1 MLEERIY
8 NKPKQKLI
16 FSKDS
21 SLNFGMQQP
30 GVEAKLLGLFKSN
43 SSLSRSI
50 RTSASS
56 SLSNPL
62 KSSAALILNQS
73 GMSIPKDTSS
83 QKQSLGINKS
93 KIKIIPEEEEKIK
106 FPGGSWS
113 AQSIISETPKNQM
126 DIKIRNIVHDYT
138 NIDTND
144 FSYNIFSN
152 LKSKKRMENLDAI
165 DEYEVWK
172 TKKINKTEE
181 DVKNK
186 IKELKQ
192 HLNDTKNEIYSKFS
206 MKDEELI
213 PMVQSDIDDVCNFY
227 NGVFNIRDNNIN
239 DCIKNTIDIFNDCLN
254 EVNLKIIKLGSD
266 LDRIGYLL
274 EEEIKDLCDDKKNY
288 INRFTEVKSSY
299 YSRLINEIR
308 EIEKEIKEQ
317 SSKDLEEYVLR
328 WKNIKLNHYI
338 SELKKL
344 LNSKE
349 YSDCQERAD
358 IIKDLKKAQE
368 EIYKKRYELIFEK
381 LFNLEYEQINTKNI
395 QKIIK
400 NFEQIVSDGEKILTA
415 FIEKLMKNSED
426 IQNKSI
432 VALDKFKDDESTIS
446 YDFNKDNHNEKKYN
460 DYDEVKSLDEL
471 IEKEINP
478 ILNKNKEDRTN
489 YISKLNKYLDEYD
502 DYINSVCEKIL
513 NIFLTVGKLYDE
525 HKKNF
530 RESEKKYMI
539 SYAKECDNDDNYIHD
554 KEEELKKISEEM
566 KNCINKEELDKG
578 LQDSF
583 KVMDDLQ
590 NEYREFF
597 KKIDE
602 IFSSHNGLITD
613 EYHKYE
619 IKAFLLFGLY
629 NLDDRFAI
637 EKRRNKESD
646 FLSKKKEAE
655 IAEEER
661 IKEEEDAKEEEKT
674 GKKKAAPKKKE
685 AKAQPKKGEVAQALV
700 PPREI
705 QEFKSK
711 IGFDYLIDF
720 TIEEFVKHFLRNIIY
735 KREDDIFELKPKTPE
750 ELEAYN
756 KEKEEYEQ
764 KKKEEEEIKAKGAK
778 AKKEEKGPQTQKGA
792 ENGNEEEIDYLKVF
806 DPYNTSAEK
815 IFNSPKNAEEEKL
828 LSEENSFVPENLT
841 KGLTDLF
848 NKINDKIEA
857 NYKSSINDAN
867 IKDKEMREDQ
877 LSDLDIRLKSLSPR
891 KGKIEVEEYDPRLN
905 DLEKH
910 EKKLERHKNEII
922 SKNDKTNEED
932 KSLLDKIEKDFNEL
946 KEQNEKL
953 GKSMEEQ
960 DSDKGLEDQF
970 KKFKSNYYDFMADL
984 EENEN
989 KLKSYTDV
997 VPKELSNS
1005 NENYL
1010 ASLKPISKG
1019 GTYSDREIEFN
1030 KNELDKLNNDVIKAG
1045 KEEREKL
1052 NEEKMKGIKD
1062 ECEAFMKNITD
1073 KYNAAK
1079 DNIMAKDA
1087 IGKKFGTPKR
1097 LANDIIINIKIKCN
1111 QSQEGLMFLFDK
1123 LKNTINDFNK
1133 LKGKEELSAALI
1145 KNDLPLNIRKQLQKI
1160 NTCVWNYGKYISAF
1174 KDTLLNSYQ
1183 LSRVLMKE
1191 DKEDCTI
1198 TEKEDIDADEILKKE
1213 ELLGLG
1219 FLAKSILD
1227 PNASVSGDKKSKTT
1241 NANGEPSYNSEI
1253 SSIDE
1258 KVKTECAKIYV
1269 GNYAKYLNATEKM
1282 PDSLIP
1288 FLDDLKREMEIMR
1301 LRCVKDLRTF
1311 CQNLYKF
1318 SINIP
1323 ECVYK
1328 FIFAYSNMKN
1338 NSKINEIMNN
1348 FDKAKENSEKTKE
1361 ELRMK
1366 LGPYLANPY
1375 FSKDLDNFETKDN
1388 ERNVEYI
1395 KNINETQFNLIQNE
1409 EENSKNYT
1417 IRILNNFSSLMTLF
1431 DNFIFEEEF
1440 ISLGDE
1446 EYFKDRENYNQLLKL
1461 REALEEKA
1469 NPSGD
1474 KKAGGKPV
1482 DTSKYALDSKR
1493 TFKKNYK
1500 GINYKEGKINYYD
1513 MFNKEVKDYVENSE
1527 DKIKLLENAYRKDNW
1542 SKSIVGIKLQNN
1554 KNLFLER
1561 NKYYD
1566 QHCKGFNDNIKEDIN
1581 KFNNL
1586 RLEEL
1591 EYKYKWDEMVKD
1603 LKNTL
1608 KKFNIPEGVTCE
1620 VDEKKDN
1627 NIKDTKNKKNVKKG
1641 KKK

>member
-16 FSKDS
+16 YSKDS
-21 SLNFGMQQP
+21 SLNFGLPQAGNEQS
-30 GVEAKLLGLFKSN
+30 LLGLFKSN

-56 SLSNPL
+56 NISNPL

-73 GMSIPKDTSS
+73 GMSLPKEQTS
-83 QKQSLGINKS
+83 QRQSLLSN
-93 KIKIIPEEEEKIK
+93 IKIIPEEEEKIK
-106 FPGGSWS
+106 FPGGNWS
-113 AQSIISETPKNQM
+113 AASIISEVPKNQM

-144 FSYNIFSN
+144 YSYNIFSN
-152 LKSKKRMENLDAI
+152 LKSKKRVEHLDVV

-172 TKKINKTEE
+172 TNKVKKTEDE
-181 DVKNK
+181 VKNK
-186 IKELKQ
+186 ITELKQ

-213 PMVQSDIDDVCNFY
+213 PMVQNDIDNVSNFY

-239 DCIKNTIDIFNDCLN
+239 DCIKNSNDIFNNCLN
-254 EVNLKIIKLGSD
+254 EVNGKINKLGLD
-266 LDRIGYLL
+266 LDKIGYLL
-274 EEEIKDLCDDKKNY
+274 EEEIKDLCDDKRKY
-288 INRFTEVKSSY
+288 INRFTDVKSSY

-317 SSKDLEEYVLR
+317 SSKDLEEYILR

-349 YSDCQERAD
+349 YADCQERAD

-368 EIYKKRYELIFEK
+368 EIYLKRYNLIFEK
-381 LFNLEYEQINTKNI
+381 LFNLDYEQINTKNI

-400 NFEQIVSDGEKILTA
+400 NFEEIVAEGEKILTS
-415 FIEKLMKNSED
+415 FIEKLMQNSED
-426 IQNKSI
+426 IQNKTMA
-432 VALDKFKDDESTIS
+432 ALEQFKKDESTIS

-460 DYDEVKSLDEL
+460 DYDELKSLDEL

-478 ILNKNKEDRTN
+478 IINKNKEDRTN

-502 DYINSVCEKIL
+502 DYINAVCEKIL
-513 NIFLTVGKLYDE
+513 NIFLAVGKLYDE
-525 HKKNF
+525 HKKSYHQ
-530 RESEKKYMI
+530 SEKNYMV
-539 SYAKECDNDDNYIHD
+539 SYAKECDNDDNFIND

-583 KVMDDLQ
+583 RVMDELQ

-602 IFSSHNGLITD
+602 IFNSHNGIITD

-619 IKAFLLFGLY
+619 MKAFLLFGLY

-637 EKRRNKESD
+637 EKRRNKESE

-685 AKAQPKKGEVAQALV
+685 AKAQPKKGEQSQLLV
-700 PPREI
+700 PPRDI
-705 QEFKSK
+705 QDFKSK
-711 IGFDYLIDF
+711 LGFDYLIDF
-720 TIEEFVKHFLRNIIY
+720 TIGEYVNHFLRNIIY

-750 ELEAYN
+750 EIEAYN

-764 KKKEEEEIKAKGAK
+764 KKKEEEENKTKGAK
-778 AKKEEKGPQTQKGA
+778 AKKEEKGPPAKA
-792 ENGNEEEIDYLKVF
+792 SDNGNEEEIDYLKEF
-806 DPYNTSAEK
+806 DPYNASAEK
-815 IFNSPKNAEEEKL
+815 VFSSPKNADEEKL
-828 LSEENSFVPENLT
+828 LSEENSFLPENLT

-848 NKINDKIEA
+848 NKINDKLEA
-857 NYKSSINDAN
+857 NYKSNLNDAN
-867 IKDKEMREDQ
+867 LKDKEMREEQ

-922 SKNDKTNEED
+922 DKNNKTNEDD
-932 KSLLDKIEKDFNEL
+932 KNLLDKIEKDFNDL

-953 GKSMEEQ
+953 GKGMEEQ
-960 DSDKGLEDQF
+960 DSDKGLEDQY
-970 KKFKSNYYDFMADL
+970 KKFRANYYDFMADL

-989 KLKSYTDV
+989 KLKSYTDNI
-997 VPKELSNS
+997 PKEMQNS
-1005 NENYL
+1005 NENFL
-1010 ASLKPISKG
+1010 VSLKPISKG

-1030 KNELDKLNNDVIKAG
+1030 KNELEKLNNDVIKNG

-1052 NEEKMKGIKD
+1052 NDEKMKGIRD
-1062 ECEAFMKNITD
+1062 ECEAFMKNITE
-1073 KYNAAK
+1073 KYNTAK

-1087 IGKKFGTPKR
+1087 IGKKFGSPKR

-1111 QSQEGLMFLFDK
+1111 QAQEGLLFLFEK
-1123 LKNTINDFNK
+1123 LKNYVSEFNET
-1133 LKGKEELSAALI
+1133 KGKEALSAALM
-1145 KNDLPLNIRKQLQKI
+1145 KNDLPLNIRRQLQKI
-1160 NTCVWNYGKYISAF
+1160 NTCVWNYGKYINAF
-1174 KDTLLNSYQ
+1174 KDSLLNSYQ

-1198 TEKEDIDADEILKKE
+1198 TEKEDLDADEILKRE
-1213 ELLGLG
+1213 ELLSLG

-1227 PNASVSGDKKSKTT
+1227 PNLAVSGDKKNKPASST
-1241 NANGEPSYNSEI
+1241 GEPNFNVEI

-1258 KVKTECAKIYV
+1258 KMKAECAKIYV

-1282 PDSLIP
+1282 PDSLVP

-1301 LRCVKDLRTF
+1301 LRAVKDLRTF

-1318 SINIP
+1318 SLSIP

-1328 FIFAYSNMKN
+1328 FIFGYSNMKN
-1338 NSKINEIMNN
+1338 NSKINEIMNT
-1348 FDKAKENSEKTKE
+1348 FEKSREVSEKTKT
-1361 ELRMK
+1361 ELKMK

-1375 FSKDLDNFETKDN
+1375 FSKDLENFEQKDN
-1388 ERNVEYI
+1388 ERNSLYI

-1409 EENSKNYT
+1409 EDNSKEYT
-1417 IRILNNFSSLMTLF
+1417 IRILNNFASLMTLF

-1446 EYFKDRENYNQLLKL
+1446 EYFKNRQNYNQLLKL
-1461 REALEEKA
+1461 KDALDEKL
-1469 NPSGD
+1469 NVGD
-1474 KKAGGKPV
+1474 GKKNVGGKNAV
-1482 DTSKYALDSKR
+1482 DISKYNLESKR

-1527 DKIKLLENAYRKDNW
+1527 DKIKLLETAYRKDNW
-1542 SKSIVGIKLQNN
+1542 SKSMIGIKLQNN

-1561 NKYYD
+1561 NKYYE
-1566 QHCKGFNDNIKEDIN
+1566 QHCKGFNENIKDDIN
-1581 KFNNL
+1581 KFNTF

-1591 EYKYKWDEMVKD
+1591 EYKFKWDEMVKD
-1603 LKNTL
+1603 LRNTL

-1620 VDEKKDN
+1620 IDEKKE
-1627 NIKDTKNKKNVKKG
+1627 KDKKDLKNKKSAKKA

>member
-16 FSKDS
+16 YSKDS
-21 SLNFGMQQP
+21 SLNFGLPQAGNEQS
-30 GVEAKLLGLFKSN
+30 LLGLFKSN

-56 SLSNPL
+56 NISNPL

-73 GMSIPKDTSS
+73 GMSLPKEQTS
-83 QKQSLGINKS
+83 QRQSLLSN
-93 KIKIIPEEEEKIK
+93 IKIIPEEEEKIK
-106 FPGGSWS
+106 FPGGNWS
-113 AQSIISETPKNQM
+113 AASIISEVPKNQM

-144 FSYNIFSN
+144 YSYNIFSN
-152 LKSKKRMENLDAI
+152 LKSKKRVEHLDVV

-172 TKKINKTEE
+172 TNKVKKTEDE
-181 DVKNK
+181 VKNK
-186 IKELKQ
+186 ITELKQ

-213 PMVQSDIDDVCNFY
+213 PMVQNDIDNVSNFY

-239 DCIKNTIDIFNDCLN
+239 DCIKNSNDIFNNCLN
-254 EVNLKIIKLGSD
+254 EVNGKINKLGLD
-266 LDRIGYLL
+266 LDKIGYLL
-274 EEEIKDLCDDKKNY
+274 EEEIKDLCDYKRKY
-288 INRFTEVKSSY
+288 INRFTDVKSSY

-317 SSKDLEEYVLR
+317 SSKDLEEYILR

-349 YSDCQERAD
+349 YADCQERAD

-368 EIYKKRYELIFEK
+368 EIYLKRYNLIFEK
-381 LFNLEYEQINTKNI
+381 LFNLDYEQINTKNI

-400 NFEQIVSDGEKILTA
+400 NFEEIVAEGEKILTS
-415 FIEKLMKNSED
+415 FIEKLMQNSED
-426 IQNKSI
+426 IQNKTMA
-432 VALDKFKDDESTIS
+432 ALEQFKKDESTIS

-460 DYDEVKSLDEL
+460 DYDELKSLDEL

-478 ILNKNKEDRTN
+478 IINKNKEDRTN

-502 DYINSVCEKIL
+502 DYINAVCEKIL
-513 NIFLTVGKLYDE
+513 NIFLAVGKLYDE
-525 HKKNF
+525 HKKSYHQ
-530 RESEKKYMI
+530 SEKNYMV
-539 SYAKECDNDDNYIHD
+539 SYAKECDNDDNFIND

-583 KVMDDLQ
+583 RVMDELQ

-602 IFSSHNGLITD
+602 IFNSHNDIITD

-619 IKAFLLFGLY
+619 MKAFLLFGLY

-637 EKRRNKESD
+637 EKRRNKESE
-646 FLSKKKEAE
+646 FLSKKKEAD

-685 AKAQPKKGEVAQALV
+685 AKAQPKKGEQSQLLV
-700 PPREI
+700 PPRDI
-705 QEFKSK
+705 QDFKSK
-711 IGFDYLIDF
+711 LGFDYLIDF
-720 TIEEFVKHFLRNIIY
+720 TIGEYVNHFLRNIIY

-750 ELEAYN
+750 EIEAYN

-764 KKKEEEEIKAKGAK
+764 KKKEEEENKTKGAK
-778 AKKEEKGPQTQKGA
+778 AKKEEKGPPAKA
-792 ENGNEEEIDYLKVF
+792 SDNGNEEEIDYLKEF
-806 DPYNTSAEK
+806 DPYNASAEK
-815 IFNSPKNAEEEKL
+815 VFSSPKNADEEKL
-828 LSEENSFVPENLT
+828 LSEENSFLPENLT

-848 NKINDKIEA
+848 NKINDKLEA
-857 NYKSSINDAN
+857 NYKSNLNDAN
-867 IKDKEMREDQ
+867 LKDKEMREEQ

-922 SKNDKTNEED
+922 DKNNKTNEDD
-932 KSLLDKIEKDFNEL
+932 KNLLDKIEKDFNDL

-953 GKSMEEQ
+953 GKGMEEQ
-960 DSDKGLEDQF
+960 DSDKGLEDQY
-970 KKFKSNYYDFMADL
+970 KKFRANYYDFMADL

-989 KLKSYTDV
+989 KLKSYTDNI
-997 VPKELSNS
+997 PKEMQNS
-1005 NENYL
+1005 NENFL
-1010 ASLKPISKG
+1010 VSLKPISKG

-1030 KNELDKLNNDVIKAG
+1030 KNELEKLNNDVIKNG

-1052 NEEKMKGIKD
+1052 NDEKMKGIRD
-1062 ECEAFMKNITD
+1062 ECEAFMKNIIE
-1073 KYNAAK
+1073 KYNTAK

-1087 IGKKFGTPKR
+1087 IGKKFGSPKR

-1111 QSQEGLMFLFDK
+1111 QAQEGLLFLFEK
-1123 LKNTINDFNK
+1123 LKNYVSEFNET
-1133 LKGKEELSAALI
+1133 KGKEALSAALM
-1145 KNDLPLNIRKQLQKI
+1145 KNDLPLNIRRQLQKI
-1160 NTCVWNYGKYISAF
+1160 NTCVWNYGKYINAF
-1174 KDTLLNSYQ
+1174 KDSLLNSYQ

-1198 TEKEDIDADEILKKE
+1198 TEKEDLDADEILKRE
-1213 ELLGLG
+1213 ELLSLG

-1227 PNASVSGDKKSKTT
+1227 PNLAVSGDKKNKPASST
-1241 NANGEPSYNSEI
+1241 GEPNFNVEI

-1258 KVKTECAKIYV
+1258 KMKAECAKIYV

-1282 PDSLIP
+1282 PDSLVP

-1301 LRCVKDLRTF
+1301 LRAVKDLRTF

-1318 SINIP
+1318 SLSIP

-1328 FIFAYSNMKN
+1328 FIFGYSNMKN
-1338 NSKINEIMNN
+1338 NSKINEIMNT
-1348 FDKAKENSEKTKE
+1348 FEKSREVSEKTKT
-1361 ELRMK
+1361 ELKMK

-1375 FSKDLDNFETKDN
+1375 FSKDLENFEQKDN
-1388 ERNVEYI
+1388 ERNSLYI

-1409 EENSKNYT
+1409 EDNSKEYT
-1417 IRILNNFSSLMTLF
+1417 IRILNNFASLMTLF

-1446 EYFKDRENYNQLLKL
+1446 EYFKERHNYNELLKL
-1461 REALEEKA
+1461 KDALEEKA

-1474 KKAGGKPV
+1474 KKATGKATV

-1527 DKIKLLENAYRKDNW
+1527 DKIKLLETAYRKDNW
-1542 SKSIVGIKLQNN
+1542 SKSMIGIKLQNN

-1561 NKYYD
+1561 NKYYE
-1566 QHCKGFNDNIKEDIN
+1566 QHCKGFNENIKDDIN
-1581 KFNNL
+1581 KFNTF

-1591 EYKYKWDEMVKD
+1591 EYKFKWDEMVKD
-1603 LKNTL
+1603 LRNTL

-1620 VDEKKDN
+1620 IDEKKE
-1627 NIKDTKNKKNVKKG
+1627 KDKKDLKNKKSAKKA